1 MRSLSLII
9 ALAAPLA
16 AASVCRPPRWTVGQ
30 TVQTTSGPVEGHAA
44 SVASGVSEYLGIP
57 YAQPP
62 VGSLRFQP
70 PVRYSAASKIDGKS
84 FVSYSRGV
92 WCVMSG

>member
-1 MRSLSLII
+1 MKRLL
-9 ALAAPLA
+9 LAILVA
-16 AASVCRPPRWTVGQ
+16 AIPSSAFTSHVTSWTVGQ

-62 VGSLRFQP
+62 VGRLRFQP
-70 PVRYSAASKIDGKS
+70 PLWYNGSSKIDGEN
-84 FVSYSRGV
+84 FVSAAALTRLV
-92 WCVMSG
+92 AR